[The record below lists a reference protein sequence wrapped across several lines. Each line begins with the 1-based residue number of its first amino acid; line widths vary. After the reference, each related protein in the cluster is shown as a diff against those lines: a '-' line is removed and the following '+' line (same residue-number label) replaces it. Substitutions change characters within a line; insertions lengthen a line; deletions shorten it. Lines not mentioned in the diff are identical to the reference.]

1 MAEQSYN
8 LKYTGKEIDDL
19 LDKAN
24 NMDSSAQVPVGGT
37 SGQVLTKK
45 SGTDFDAEW
54 KTPGVALPTGG
65 TAEQILTKNSATD
78 GDASWK
84 DAPIALPA
92 GGDSGQVLT
101 KNSSTSGDASWKT
114 PATPSNPLPT
124 GGTTGQVLAK
134 SSNTDFDVTWAD
146 QTGGG
151 GGSGDSDVVIAV
163 YENNTLSKTYDEL
176 LAAINANKIVY
187 VMSPGNTYTRYYSY
201 QYTGNTGSGYGLV
214 FTAPPKTSR
223 SPYSIHIP
231 FFAVESDNTITKNL
245 SFTAGTLPAGG
256 TTGQILRK
264 KSRTNYETE
273 WVDAD
278 ISLLASANAGAH
290 NAISRGKFLGNSVT
304 EAQYVAISAGTFDDL
319 YIGDYWTIGGVNYR
333 IAAFD
338 YYLNSGDT
346 ACTTHHVVLVPD
358 TCLYNAPINGTNT
371 TYGGYVG
378 SAMYKSHLEQ
388 AKTTI
393 KNAFSGHVLK
403 HRIYLTNAVANGRSS
418 GGAWCDSEVDLM
430 CEQMVYGSGIFSP
443 VSDGSN
449 VPANYRVDKSQ
460 LPLFQHE
467 PSRICNRAIWW
478 FRDVITAS
486 SFAFVGIGNASYSD
500 ASNSLGVRPAFC
512 IY

>member
-45 SGTDFDAEW
+45 TGTDFDAE
-54 KTPGVALPTGG
+54 
-65 TAEQILTKNSATD
+65 
-78 GDASWK
+78 
-84 DAPIALPA
+84 
-92 GGDSGQVLT
+92 
-101 KNSSTSGDASWKT
+101 WKT

-187 VMSPGNTYTRYYSY
+187 VMAPGNTYTRYYSY
-201 QYTGNTGSGYGLV
+201 QYTRSDYGLV
-214 FTAPPKTSR
+214 FTAPPKTII
-223 SPYSIHIP
+223 SPYTIRVP
-231 FFAVESDNTITKNL
+231 FFAVKSDNTITENR
-245 SFTAGTLPAGG
+245 SFVAGALPDGG
-256 TTGQILRK
+256 TTGQVLRK
-264 KSRTNYETE
+264 KSSTNYETE

-290 NAISRGKFLGNSVT
+290 NAIYRGKFLGNSVT
-304 EAQYVAISAGTFDDL
+304 AAQYAAISAGTFDDL

-346 ACTTHHVVLVPD
+346 NCTTNHVVLVPD
-358 TCLYNAPINGTNT
+358 TCLYNASMNSTNT
-371 TYGGYVG
+371 TAGGYVG

-403 HRIYLTNAVANGRSS
+403 HRIRLTNAVSNGQASDS
-418 GGAWCDSEVDLM
+418 AWCDSEVDLM
-430 CEQMVYGSGIFSP
+430 CEHMVYGSGVFSP
-443 VSDGSN
+443 VSYNSDTTDN
-449 VPANYRVDKSQ
+449 HRVEKSQ
-460 LPLFQHE
+460 LPLFQHD
-467 PSRICNRAIWW
+467 PSKICNGDSWW
-478 FRDVITAS
+478 LRDVITDRHFTDVYES
-486 SFAFVGIGNASYSD
+486 GIADYSG
-500 ASNSLGVRPAFC
+500 AINIFGVRPFFC